1 MFKTS
6 VTRNY
11 QKWPGQYENKKRAL
25 KKLKGLNN
33 NIQGGEDRP
42 QEITQNAA
50 QKNRD

>member
-1 MFKTS
+1 MKT
-6 VTRNY
+6 
-11 QKWPGQYENKKRAL
+11 KREHSN

-50 QKNRD
+50 QKNKEIKKK